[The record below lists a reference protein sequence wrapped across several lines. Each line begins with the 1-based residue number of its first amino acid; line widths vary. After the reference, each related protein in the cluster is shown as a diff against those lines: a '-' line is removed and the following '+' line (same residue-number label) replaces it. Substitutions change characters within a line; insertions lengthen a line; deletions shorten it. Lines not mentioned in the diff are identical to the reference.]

1 MSRDGILNFQ
11 PRIGATLANPVIEFD
26 DEGNHSPFN
35 GVGITFE
42 ADQVVNRAVVTGLNG
57 NTATA
62 TDATSIATYFIQNT
76 SILGSLLHIQGEIDD
91 AADYLLNPEPEAR
104 YTSLETAFLM
114 LTNAERD
121 DLATIEIGDTIA
133 ISKTFPTG
141 NTTTVLAQD
150 LSVEGIE
157 HRINLSNGHKVTLFT
172 APTTIVFQLILD
184 DALYGTIDALNVLG

>member
-1 MSRDGILNFQ
+1 MSREGVLNFQ
-11 PRIGATLANPVIEFD
+11 PRIGATLSNPVIEFD

-62 TDATSIATYFIQNT
+62 SDPTSIATYFIQNT
-76 SILGSLLHIQGEIDD
+76 SILGSLLHDQTEIDD

-121 DLATIEIGDTIA
+121 NLATIEIGDTIS

-150 LSVEGIE
+150 LSIEGIE
-157 HRINLSNGHKVTLFT
+157 HRINLSTGHSVTLFT

-184 DALYGTIDALNVLG
+184 DALYGRLDEENVLG

>member
-1 MSRDGILNFQ
+1 
-11 PRIGATLANPVIEFD
+11 
-26 DEGNHSPFN
+26 
-35 GVGITFE
+35 
-42 ADQVVNRAVVTGLNG
+42 
-57 NTATA
+57 
-62 TDATSIATYFIQNT
+62 
-76 SILGSLLHIQGEIDD
+76 LLHIQGEIDD

-114 LTNAERD
+114 LTSAERD
-121 DLATIEIGDTIA
+121 DLATIEIGDTIS

-157 HRINLSNGHKVTLFT
+157 HRINLSDGHKVTLFT

-184 DALYGTIDALNVLG
+184 DPLYGLLDGSNVLG